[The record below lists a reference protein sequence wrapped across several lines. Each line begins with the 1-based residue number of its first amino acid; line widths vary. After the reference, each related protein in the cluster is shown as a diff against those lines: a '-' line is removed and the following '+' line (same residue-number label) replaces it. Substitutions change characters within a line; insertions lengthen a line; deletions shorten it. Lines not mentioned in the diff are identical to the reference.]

1 MSEQSPTRIY
11 EKDRPIFERLR
22 SLPMERLLKEPVSL
36 LPLAVR
42 AAAYCEKHNILTIG
56 QLTQC
61 KRAELLKARN
71 LGRKTVAH
79 IIAYLGELGLGLD
92 GKLSATVPPALP
104 PAYQRGAKAMKLAV
118 LTHLATLDLA
128 FDVAQQIAALPLP
141 VPEADE

>member
-1 MSEQSPTRIY
+1 MSEQAPTRIY

-61 KRAELLKARN
+61 KRSEMLKAKN

-104 PAYQRGAKAMKLAV
+104 PAFQRGAKAMKLDV
-118 LTHLATLDLA
+118 L
-128 FDVAQQIAALPLP
+128 VALSALGLPYEMVQQIASLPLP
-141 VPEADE
+141 SQEDSE